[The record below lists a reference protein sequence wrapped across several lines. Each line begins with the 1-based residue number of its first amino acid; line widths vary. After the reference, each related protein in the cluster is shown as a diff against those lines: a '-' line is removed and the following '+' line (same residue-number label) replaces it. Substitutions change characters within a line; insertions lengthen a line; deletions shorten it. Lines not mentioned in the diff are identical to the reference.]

1 MDDTDIRGLSA
12 ADAKAYALEF
22 ITALKGL
29 EKELSAIGDEIATW
43 AKRVELAAAKGAA
56 ELEAGA
62 RAKLDELAAKRSG
75 LEAERADLAYKVARI
90 REKLPMAGASE
101 RSVDPD
107 LLLAQLRMAAG
118 QSPDD
123 RDDPIVAAPAGASS
137 AGTAP
142 TGATPTGAS
151 SPKLEADLASLGA
164 DDALAALKKKMEE
177 GKA

>member
-1 MDDTDIRGLSA
+1 MPIDDTDLRGLSA

-22 ITALKGL
+22 VTALKGL
-29 EKELSAIGDEIATW
+29 DRELSAMGDEIATW

-62 RAKLDELAAKRSG
+62 RARLGELSSKRAA
-75 LEAERADLAYKVARI
+75 LEAERAELAAKVDRI

-107 LLLAQLRMAAG
+107 LLLAELRMAAG
-118 QSPDD
+118 QDPDD
-123 RDDPIVAAPAGASS
+123 RDDPAGPSPS
-137 AGTAP
+137 A
-142 TGATPTGAS
+142 
-151 SPKLEADLASLGA
+151 LEEGLASLGA
-164 DDALAALKKKMEE
+164 DDALAALKRKMEE